1 MRTEEKMM
9 NGQPSQLGIIWGAQ
23 WRQRF
28 FLNCLEDDNDEH
40 SSMDAQTSI
49 KDKADF
55 GLRRNSKE
63 KDQSESLHGE
73 VEGSVEHST
82 TDTTIS
88 PMRIRWHST
97 RILEGAIMKL

>member
-1 MRTEEKMM
+1 MD
-9 NGQPSQLGIIWGAQ
+9 NLVNLASSGAPIDG
-23 WRQRF
+23 RIF
-28 FLNCLEDDNDEH
+28 FLNSLEDDDDEH

-63 KDQSESLHGE
+63 KDQSESLHDE

-88 PMRIRWHST
+88 PVRIR
-97 RILEGAIMKL
+97 

>member
-1 MRTEEKMM
+1 
-9 NGQPSQLGIIWGAQ
+9 
-23 WRQRF
+23 
-28 FLNCLEDDNDEH
+28 
-40 SSMDAQTSI
+40 MDAQTSI

-63 KDQSESLHGE
+63 KDQSESLHDE

-88 PMRIRWHST
+88 PVRIR
-97 RILEGAIMKL
+97 